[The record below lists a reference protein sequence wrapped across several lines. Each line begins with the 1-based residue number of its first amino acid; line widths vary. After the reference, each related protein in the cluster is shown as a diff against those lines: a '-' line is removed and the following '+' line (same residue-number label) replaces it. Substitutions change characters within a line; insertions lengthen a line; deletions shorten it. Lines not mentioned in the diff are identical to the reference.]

1 MRVWVASLILYCSVY
16 IICELFRFLLGRKIL
31 NVNEK
36 YLPLVLEFIGTVQVC
51 APMFDVNIV
60 LQTYGIQGVVIEITF
75 IELMN
80 LVLLRDASADP
91 CPFIIGFIK
100 KQVSA
105 QKLFAFVG
113 IQFLAAYLSYVF
125 VLGFWKLGMHPKH
138 SEFLHEDCE
147 SDLSVTMLFG
157 SLVEAGGLIAN
168 KLAEV
173 YLEGKIVTQ
182 RILQFAIALVAA
194 LVTVLGIFY
203 TGMYANP
210 IVAWACTFN
219 CGGVPHLD
227 HFVVYW
233 ISPIVA
239 HLAIEK
245 IISHGHAEAK
255 LDASKKTE

>member
-1 MRVWVASLILYCSVY
+1 MRVWVASLILYVSVY
-16 IICELFRFLLGRKIL
+16 VICELLRYLLAKKVI

-36 YLPLVLEFIGTVQVC
+36 YLPLVYEFIGTVQVC

-60 LQTYGIQGVVIEITF
+60 LENYGLQGVVIEITF

-80 LVLLRDASADP
+80 LILLRDASADP
-91 CPFIIGFIK
+91 CPLIIGFFK
-100 KQVSA
+100 KQISV

-113 IQFLAAYLSYVF
+113 IQFTAAYLSYIF
-125 VLGFWKLGMHPKH
+125 VLGFWKIGLHPKH
-138 SEFLHEDCE
+138 LELLKENCE
-147 SDLSVTMLFG
+147 SDLSVTMLVG

-173 YLEGKIVTQ
+173 YMEQKIVAKQ
-182 RILQFAIALVAA
+182 ILQFTIALVAA
-194 LVTVLGIFY
+194 LVTVVGIFY

-219 CGGVPHLD
+219 CGHVPHLA

-233 ISPIVA
+233 VSPIVA
-239 HLAIEK
+239 HLA
-245 IISHGHAEAK
+245 
-255 LDASKKTE
+255 LDKYFAGEEEHHKTDTKKTD